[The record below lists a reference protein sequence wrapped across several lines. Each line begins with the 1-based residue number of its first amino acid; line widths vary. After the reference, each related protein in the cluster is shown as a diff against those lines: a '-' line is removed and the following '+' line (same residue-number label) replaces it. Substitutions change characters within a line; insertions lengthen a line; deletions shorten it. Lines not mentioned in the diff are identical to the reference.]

1 MPSTTKSALETAC
14 ALIDQGDIAE
24 AITLLEQLIATRPPS
39 ATTLQML
46 GLVYAMIGNMRAA
59 ARVMRQACVLEPDNG
74 SLRRHLAR
82 AEWQIGMPAQAAA
95 SYDHAIACGCVFPE
109 LRVDYAVALQAL
121 KQYPAALVQCEQAI
135 AADPSHA
142 RAWGTRAR
150 LLHQQNRL
158 DEALAC
164 HERATTLSPSARAWS
179 ARGVTLHAMNDFKGA
194 LDCHDKALA
203 CDLEDATV
211 WNQRGVTLAKM
222 GQHQQALDCHIRATV
237 LDPALACAWS
247 NLGAML
253 LQQQRG
259 DEALA
264 AHDKAVSLQ
273 PSSAALWLQR
283 GISLMMLKRDGEA
296 LASFNAAVRLDPAS
310 AMAWYYRG
318 TSLRF
323 EGRLPEALESL
334 EEAIQLDPV
343 FACAIM
349 LRAEVLQLLG
359 GDAESLTLPEQAVLA
374 TPGSHRLRPE
384 ALVDQLAH
392 GNFADSWKNVSVVTV
407 ADAEL
412 RYLPFRAA
420 NPCRGAA

>member
-1 MPSTTKSALETAC
+1 MPSTTRTALETAC

-46 GLVYAMIGNMRAA
+46 GLVYAMIGNMRGA

-74 SLRRHLAR
+74 SLRSHLAR
-82 AEWQIGMPAQAAA
+82 AEWNIGMPAQAAA
-95 SYDHAIACGCVFPE
+95 SYDRAIACGCVFPE

-121 KQYPAALVQCEQAI
+121 RQYPAALAQCEQAI
-135 AADPSHA
+135 AADPSYV
-142 RAWGTRAR
+142 RAWATRAR

-164 HERATTLSPSARAWS
+164 HERATTLSPSASAWS
-179 ARGVTLHAMNDFKGA
+179 ARGITLHAMNDFKGA

-203 CDLEDATV
+203 CDREDANV

-222 GQHQQALDCHIRATV
+222 GQHHQALDCHFRATV

-283 GISLMMLKRDGEA
+283 GISLMMLKRDAES
-296 LASFNAAVRLDPAS
+296 LASFNAAVSLDPAS

-318 TSLRF
+318 MVLSV

-334 EEAIQLDPV
+334 EEAMQLDPA

-359 GDAESLTLPEQAVLA
+359 RDAESLTLPEQAVLA

-392 GNFADSWKNVSVVTV
+392 GNVADSWKNVSVVTV